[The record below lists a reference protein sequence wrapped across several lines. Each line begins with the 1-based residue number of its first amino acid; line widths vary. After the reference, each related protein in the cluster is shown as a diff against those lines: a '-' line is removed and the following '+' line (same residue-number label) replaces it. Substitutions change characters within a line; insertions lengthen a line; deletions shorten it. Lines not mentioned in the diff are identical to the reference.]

1 MSDVRRWIVDVASE
15 TDAEVRACLA
25 RRGMKGNL
33 SRFVEDAVKSRL
45 LDLTLADACA
55 GFVDLSEAD
64 MKLLIDEALADA
76 RRS

>member
-1 MSDVRRWIVDVASE
+1 MGDVTRWVVDVATE
-15 TDAEVRACLA
+15 TDVEVRACLA
-25 RRGMKGNL
+25 RRGMTGNL

-55 GFVDLSEAD
+55 GFADLSAAD
-64 MKLLIDEALADA
+64 LELLIDEALADA

>member
-1 MSDVRRWIVDVASE
+1 MSDVTRWIVDVASE

-25 RRGMKGNL
+25 RRGMEGNL

-45 LDLTLADACA
+45 LDLTLADAHS
-55 GFVDLSEAD
+55 GFADLSEAA
-64 MKLLIDEALADA
+64 MELLVDEALADA